1 MKCVFCGMDI
11 DAMLANN
18 PDIGAAD
25 ESLGDLLIDK
35 YCCSECNDNIVI
47 PARAYLMR
55 KKKET
60 GNQ

>member
-1 MKCVFCGMDI
+1 MDI